1 MNILFATVFILS
13 AAILLFISPDSF
25 LTALLEASSKSAT
38 LCVSLLATYS
48 VWLGLMQVWEDSG
61 VSRAVSRLLKPA
73 AKKLFK
79 TDDEET
85 LNAVAMNASVNLLG
99 ISGAATPYGIRAALL
114 LDKSPQADHASAML
128 FVINATSIQLLPTS
142 IIGIRTALK
151 SVAPADIVLP
161 TLITT
166 AFSTLL
172 GVLLVYALIPPK
184 RAKRA
189 AKNGAVFLE
198 RRGAGI

>member
-13 AAILLFISPDSF
+13 AVILLFISPDTF
-25 LTALLEASSKSAT
+25 LSALLDGSSKSAT
-38 LCVSLLATYS
+38 LCLSLLATYS

-61 VSRAVSRLLKPA
+61 VSRAVSRLLKPV

-85 LNAVAMNASVNLLG
+85 LNALAMNASVNLLG
-99 ISGAATPYGIRAALL
+99 ISGAATPYGIRAAQL
-114 LDKSPQADHASAML
+114 LDNSPNAEHSSAML

-142 IIGIRTALK
+142 IIAIRTALH

-161 TLITT
+161 TLCTSL
-166 AFSTLL
+166 FSTLL
-172 GVLLVYALIPPK
+172 GVVLVYLLVPTKK
-184 RAKRA
+184 RAPISLKI
-189 AKNGAVFLE
+189 K
-198 RRGAGI
+198 GAGMQ